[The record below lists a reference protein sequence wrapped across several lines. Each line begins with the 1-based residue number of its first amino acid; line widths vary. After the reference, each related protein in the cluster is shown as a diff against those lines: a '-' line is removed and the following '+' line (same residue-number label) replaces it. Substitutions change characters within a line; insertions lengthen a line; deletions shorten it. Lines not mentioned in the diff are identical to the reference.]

1 MAPSTHGLALMT
13 IYANR
18 TIVMSKIR
26 ALITLARP
34 HQYIKNV
41 FIFLPI
47 FFAHKLFD
55 HHALTQTCW
64 AFVVF
69 CLGASSVYVVND
81 IFDVEVD
88 RLHPVKKHR
97 PLAAGILGKREAL
110 LFAGIMLLSSVL
122 LTFYQLGPI
131 LLISLSSYLLLNY
144 LYSCLLKK
152 YAIIDISAIAAG
164 FIIRVFAGGLA
175 ADVLPSHW
183 LIIMTY
189 LLALF
194 LALAKRRDD
203 LILMSSGRK
212 VRHNIDKYS
221 LEFVSHSMVIM
232 AAVIIVCYILYTV
245 SPEVIMV
252 HKTTNLY
259 LTSFLVI
266 IGLLRYMQITFVEL
280 QSGSPTNIILKDRF
294 LQAIII
300 LWLLVA
306 YLIIY

>member
-1 MAPSTHGLALMT
+1 
-13 IYANR
+13 
-18 TIVMSKIR
+18 MSKFQ

-55 HHALTQTCW
+55 PHALIQTCW
-64 AFVVF
+64 TFVVF

-81 IFDVEVD
+81 IFDVKVD

-97 PLAAGILGKREAL
+97 PLAAGILGKREAF
-110 LFAGIMLLSSVL
+110 LFAGILLLSSVL

-131 LLISLSSYLLLNY
+131 LLTSLGAYLLLNY

-152 YAIIDISAIAAG
+152 YAIIDISAIATG

-203 LILMSSGRK
+203 LILMSRGQK

-232 AAVIIVCYILYTV
+232 AAVIIVSYILYTV

-294 LQAIII
+294 LQVIII
-300 LWLLVA
+300 LWLLIA
-306 YLIIY
+306 YLIIYQITW

>member
-1 MAPSTHGLALMT
+1 MPAYGGPS
-13 IYANR
+13 
-18 TIVMSKIR
+18 IVMSKIR

-55 HHALTQTCW
+55 SHALIQTCW

-81 IFDVEVD
+81 IFDVKID
-88 RLHPVKKHR
+88 RIHPIKKHR
-97 PLAAGILGKREAL
+97 PLAAGILQKREAFIFAAL
-110 LFAGIMLLSSVL
+110 LLIFSIS
-122 LTFYQLGPI
+122 LTVYKLEWI
-131 LLISLSSYLLLNY
+131 LLIVLGSYLILNY
-144 LYSCLLKK
+144 LYSCCLKK
-152 YAIIDISAIAAG
+152 FAIIDISVIAVG
-164 FIIRVFAGGLA
+164 FVIRVFFGGLSSE
-175 ADVLPSHW
+175 VSISHW
-183 LIIMTY
+183 LIIMTF

-203 LILMSSGRK
+203 LLLLSNGHK
-212 VRHNIDKYS
+212 VRQNIDGYS

-232 AAVIIVCYILYTV
+232 AAVIIVSYILYTV

-259 LTSFLVI
+259 LTTFLVI
-266 IGLLRYMQITFVEL
+266 IGLLRYLQITFVEQ
-280 QSGSPTNIILKDRF
+280 QSGSPTSIILKDHF
-294 LQAIII
+294 MQIVII
-300 LWLLVA
+300 LWLLSA

>member
-1 MAPSTHGLALMT
+1 MM
-13 IYANR
+13 IYANQSV
-18 TIVMSKIR
+18 VMSKIR

-55 HHALTQTCW
+55 SHALIQTCW

-69 CLGASSVYVVND
+69 CLAASSVYVVND

-88 RLHPVKKHR
+88 RIHPIKKHR
-97 PLAAGILGKREAL
+97 PLAAAILGKREGFYFAAIL
-110 LFAGIMLLSSVL
+110 LIFSIS
-122 LTFYQLGPI
+122 LTIYQLGWT
-131 LLISLSSYLLLNY
+131 LLIVLGSYLILNY
-144 LYSCLLKK
+144 LYSCCLKK
-152 YAIIDISAIAAG
+152 IAIIDISAIAAG
-164 FIIRVFAGGLA
+164 FVIRVFFGGLSS
-175 ADVLPSHW
+175 DVFISHW

-203 LILMSSGRK
+203 LLLMSNGQK
-212 VRHNIDKYS
+212 VRHNIEGYS

-232 AAVIIVCYILYTV
+232 AAVIIVSYILYTV
-245 SPEVIMV
+245 SPAAIMV
-252 HKTTNLY
+252 HKTSNLY
-259 LTSFLVI
+259 LTTFFVI
-266 IGLLRYMQITFVEL
+266 IGLLRYLQITFVEQ
-280 QSGSPTNIILKDRF
+280 QSGSPTNIILKDQF
-294 LQAIII
+294 MQIVIL
-300 LWLLVA
+300 LWLVSA

>member
-1 MAPSTHGLALMT
+1 
-13 IYANR
+13 
-18 TIVMSKIR
+18 MSKIR

-55 HHALTQTCW
+55 SHALIQTCW
-64 AFVVF
+64 TFVVF
-69 CLGASSVYVVND
+69 CLAASSVYVIND

-88 RLHPVKKHR
+88 RIHPIKKHR
-97 PLAAGILGKREAL
+97 PLAAGILGKREAF
-110 LFAGIMLLSSVL
+110 LFAGILLFSSVL
-122 LTFYQLGPI
+122 LTLYQLSLI
-131 LLISLSSYLLLNY
+131 LLALLGSYLLLNY

-152 YAIIDISAIAAG
+152 FTIIDITAIAVG

-175 ADVLPSHW
+175 ADLLPSHW

-203 LILMSSGRK
+203 LILMSRGQK
-212 VRHNIDKYS
+212 VRQNIDGYS

-232 AAVIIVCYILYTV
+232 AAVIIVSYILYTV

-259 LTSFLVI
+259 LTAFLVI
-266 IGLLRYMQITFVEL
+266 IGLLRYMQITFVEQ
-280 QSGSPTNIILKDRF
+280 QSGSPTSIILKDHF
-294 LQAIII
+294 LQIVII
-300 LWLLVA
+300 LWFLSA

>member
-1 MAPSTHGLALMT
+1 
-13 IYANR
+13 
-18 TIVMSKIR
+18 MSKIR
-26 ALITLARP
+26 ALINLARP
-34 HQYIKNV
+34 QQYIKNV

-55 HHALTQTCW
+55 SHALIQTCW

-69 CLGASSVYVVND
+69 CLAASSVYVVND

-88 RLHPVKKHR
+88 RLHPTKKNR
-97 PLAAGILGKREAL
+97 PLAAGILGKREAF
-110 LFAGIMLLSSVL
+110 LFAGILLLSSVL
-122 LTFYQLGPI
+122 LTLYQLSLT
-131 LLISLSSYLLLNY
+131 LLVLLGSYLLLNY

-152 YAIIDISAIAAG
+152 YAIIDITVIAVG

-175 ADVLPSHW
+175 ADLLPSHW

-203 LILMSSGRK
+203 LILMSRGQK
-212 VRHNIDKYS
+212 VRQNIDGYS

-232 AAVIIVCYILYTV
+232 AAVIIVSYILYTV
-245 SPEVIMV
+245 SPEIIKI

-259 LTSFLVI
+259 LTTFFVI
-266 IGLLRYMQITFVEL
+266 IGLLRYMQITFVEQ
-280 QSGSPTNIILKDRF
+280 QSGSPT
-294 LQAIII
+294 III
-300 LWLLVA
+300 LRDHFLQVVIVLWLLSA

>member
-1 MAPSTHGLALMT
+1 MPTYGDRSL
-13 IYANR
+13 
-18 TIVMSKIR
+18 VMSKIR

-55 HHALTQTCW
+55 SHALIQTCW

-88 RLHPVKKHR
+88 RIHPIKKHR
-97 PLAAGILGKREAL
+97 PLAAGILANREAFI
-110 LFAGIMLLSSVL
+110 FAGILLLFSLL
-122 LTFYQLGPI
+122 LTITQLNLI
-131 LLISLSSYLLLNY
+131 FFLLLSSYLLLNY
-144 LYSCLLKK
+144 LYSCSFKK
-152 YAIIDISAIAAG
+152 YAIIDINVIAVG
-164 FIIRVFAGGLA
+164 FIIRVFAGGLT
-175 ADVLPSHW
+175 ADVFPSHW

-203 LILMSSGRK
+203 LLLMSSGQK
-212 VRHNIDKYS
+212 VRQNIDGYS

-232 AAVIIVCYILYTV
+232 AAVIIVSYILYTV
-245 SPEVIMV
+245 SPEVILV

-259 LTSFLVI
+259 LTTFLVI
-266 IGLLRYMQITFVEL
+266 IGLLRYLQITFVE
-280 QSGSPTNIILKDRF
+280 QRSGSPTSIILKDHF
-294 LQAIII
+294 MQTVII
-300 LWLLVA
+300 LWLLSA
-306 YLIIY
+306 YFIIY

>member
-1 MAPSTHGLALMT
+1 
-13 IYANR
+13 
-18 TIVMSKIR
+18 MSKIR
-26 ALITLARP
+26 ALINLARP
-34 HQYIKNV
+34 QQYIKNV

-55 HHALTQTCW
+55 SHALIQTCW

-69 CLGASSVYVVND
+69 CLAASSVYVVND

-88 RLHPVKKHR
+88 RLHPTKKNR
-97 PLAAGILGKREAL
+97 PLAAGILGKREAF
-110 LFAGIMLLSSVL
+110 LFAGILLLSSVL
-122 LTFYQLGPI
+122 LTLYQLSLT
-131 LLISLSSYLLLNY
+131 LLVLLGSYLLLNY
-144 LYSCLLKK
+144 LYSCVLKK
-152 YAIIDISAIAAG
+152 YAIIDITAIAVG

-175 ADVLPSHW
+175 ADLLPSHW

-203 LILMSSGRK
+203 LILMSRGQK
-212 VRHNIDKYS
+212 VRQNIDGYS

-232 AAVIIVCYILYTV
+232 AAVIIVSYILYTV
-245 SPEVIMV
+245 SPEIIKI

-259 LTSFLVI
+259 LTTFFVI
-266 IGLLRYMQITFVEL
+266 IGLLRYMQITFVEQ
-280 QSGSPTNIILKDRF
+280 QSGSPT
-294 LQAIII
+294 III
-300 LWLLVA
+300 LRDHFLQVVIVLWLLSA

>member
-1 MAPSTHGLALMT
+1 MKDYAPKSL
-13 IYANR
+13 
-18 TIVMSKIR
+18 VQSKIR

-55 HHALTQTCW
+55 SHALIQTCW

-69 CLGASSVYVVND
+69 CLGASSVYIVND

-88 RLHPVKKHR
+88 RIHPIKKHR
-97 PLAAGILGKREAL
+97 PLAAGLLERREAV
-110 LFAGIMLLSSVL
+110 LFATMLLISSIL
-122 LTFYQLGPI
+122 LTIYELGWI
-131 LLISLSSYLLLNY
+131 LLIVLGAYLILNY
-144 LYSCLLKK
+144 LYSCYLKK
-152 YAIIDISAIAAG
+152 YAIIDISTIAVG
-164 FIIRVFAGGLA
+164 FVIRVFFGGLSS
-175 ADVLPSHW
+175 DVAVSHW

-203 LILMSSGRK
+203 LLLMSDGQK
-212 VRHNIDKYS
+212 VRQNIDGYS

-245 SPEVIMV
+245 SPAAIMV

-259 LTSFLVI
+259 LTTFFVI
-266 IGLLRYMQITFVEL
+266 IGLLRYLQITFVEQ
-280 QSGSPTNIILKDRF
+280 QSGSPTNIILKDHF
-294 LQAIII
+294 MQMVI
-300 LWLLVA
+300 LSWLVSS

>member
-1 MAPSTHGLALMT
+1 MKNFAPKSLL
-13 IYANR
+13 R
-18 TIVMSKIR
+18 SKIS
-26 ALITLARP
+26 AFITLARP
-34 HQYIKNV
+34 HQYIKNL
-41 FIFLPI
+41 FIFLPL

-55 HHALTQTCW
+55 SHALIQTCW

-69 CLGASSVYVVND
+69 CLGAGSVYVVND

-88 RLHPVKKHR
+88 RMHPIKKHR
-97 PLAAGILGKREAL
+97 PLAAGILGKKEAL
-110 LFAGIMLLSSVL
+110 VFAATLLLLSVVL
-122 LTFYQLGPI
+122 TIYQLGLT
-131 LLISLSSYLLLNY
+131 LLIVLRSYLTLNY

-164 FIIRVFAGGLA
+164 FVIRVFFGGLSS
-175 ADVLPSHW
+175 DVAISHW

-203 LILMSSGRK
+203 LLLMLNGQK
-212 VRHNIDKYS
+212 VRQNLDGYS

-245 SPEVIMV
+245 SPEVIVV

-259 LTSFLVI
+259 LTTFLVI
-266 IGLLRYMQITFVEL
+266 IGLLRYLQITFVEQ
-280 QSGSPTNIILKDRF
+280 QSGSPTSIILKDHF
-294 LQAIII
+294 MQTVIV
-300 LWLLVA
+300 LWLLSA